1 MSPETASPEAVDP
14 RMPMGA
20 DSFAT
25 PADVVVDATGLRC
38 PLPVI
43 RLAAQAKQ
51 AIAGTVI
58 EVLATD
64 PAARADIPAW
74 CRLRGQDYLGSHE
87 HRDGAGEHP
96 AAHTEY
102 RVRVTRAGAR
112 TSAAP
117 AVPPPRGD
125 TGTPLAGA

>member
-1 MSPETASPEAVDP
+1 MSPEAVSPESVDP
-14 RMPMGA
+14 RTPMGA
-20 DSFAT
+20 YPFET

-51 AIAGTVI
+51 AAAGTVI

-96 AAHTEY
+96 PHTAY

-117 AVPPPRGD
+117 AEPPRRD
-125 TGTPLAGA
+125 DADTPLAGS